1 MKNKVV
7 IILVFSFLISMII
20 LESCTKD
27 NDNIGSGRTA
37 LDHAYECEAI
47 LGPLPRFS
55 CIDAIEV
62 PTTKDGIPVTFPI
75 GEEGSGSTNPND
87 CDHPW
92 AFGIACQTGNK
103 IGRYQGSV
111 SYTHLTLPTICSV

>member
-1 MKNKVV
+1 MKKNIV
-7 IILVFSFLISMII
+7 ILIVFGTLSFLMI

-27 NDNIGSGRTA
+27 VHDITMGTPPNSGRTA
-37 LDHAYECEAI
+37 LDYAYECEAI

-55 CIDAIEV
+55 CADAIEV
-62 PTTKDGIPVTFPI
+62 PTTKDGIPVTFPM

-92 AFGIACQTGNK
+92 AFGMA
-103 IGRYQGSV
+103 
-111 SYTHLTLPTICSV
+111 